1 MSFKIIYN
9 ILQVISQKSTK
20 QGQIKA
26 TQPSNTTQENV
37 AQCISCTYNDS
48 TYHQLKTRKT
58 FIIPAY
64 TSLYFI
70 VLNLYSDLPPK
81 ALKNK
86 LFSNSALLFT
96 YAVFFLLLPMQ
107 VFFHH
112 FTQVFMKTS
121 KYFCLC
127 LLTTSGITII
137 VSFVQE
143 NVLLL

>member
-48 TYHQLKTRKT
+48 TSHQLKTRKT

-96 YAVFFLLLPMQ
+96 YAGFFFYFYLCKS
-107 VFFHH
+107 FF
-112 FTQVFMKTS
+112 
-121 KYFCLC
+121 
-127 LLTTSGITII
+127 TILHK
-137 VSFVQE
+137 SS
-143 NVLLL
+143 